1 MKVLFIVNPKSG
13 FSGFRKQVGQ
23 AIAHLAE
30 FGYLI
35 KRVETSGPGDATK
48 LAQQAIEEEYDIT
61 VAVGGDGTIN
71 EVVNGLAGSNTAL
84 AVLPAGTANVYAADV
99 GIPIGSLINPDAI
112 KKAVEVLATGQRR
125 RIDLGR
131 LTLADGTSR
140 YFLMWSG
147 VGLDAAISEAKKSNI
162 RSSRSLGYMAW
173 FMATMMLLFEF
184 RGNPATLEMDNET
197 IQERLIVAVASNGQL
212 YGRVWR
218 FAPEAKL
225 DDGLLDV
232 GVMVGH
238 RWWQILKHGISL
250 TLRRHI
256 QDTNFH
262 LHRTKSLTIRTKYPM
277 PVHVDGETIGNTPI
291 TVEVV
296 PAALDVIVPDNVPG
310 RLFKDGNP
318 YEDQTKKRGLKW
330 PSLPLKRKRD

>member
-35 KRVETSGPGDATK
+35 KRVETGGPGDATK
-48 LAQQAIEEEYDIT
+48 FAQQAIEEGYDIA

-71 EVVNGLAGSNTAL
+71 EVVNGLAGSKTAL

-112 KKAVEVLATGQRR
+112 KKAVDVLATGQRR

-131 LTLADGTSR
+131 LTLTDGTSR
-140 YFLMWSG
+140 HFLMWSG
-147 VGLDAAISEAKKSNI
+147 VGLDAAISEAKKSNTS
-162 RSSRSLGYMAW
+162 SSRSLGYVSW
-173 FMATMMLLFEF
+173 FIATMMLLFEF
-184 RGNPATLEMDNET
+184 RGNPATLEMDDET
-197 IQERLIVAVASNGQL
+197 IDERLIVAVASNGQL

-218 FAPEAKL
+218 LAPEAKM

-250 TLRRHI
+250 SLRRHVH
-256 QDTNFH
+256 DPDFH

-277 PVHVDGETIGNTPI
+277 PVHVDGETVGNTPI
-291 TVEVV
+291 TIEVV
-296 PAALDVIVPDNVPG
+296 PAALDVIVPDNAPG
-310 RLFKDGNP
+310 RLFKDGNLNG
-318 YEDQTKKRGLKW
+318 ESNKKGRLKW
-330 PSLPLKRKRD
+330 PSLPLKRKKN